1 MENKLDTYFKLY
13 RALGR
18 DTINKLN
25 LFKGNMINGE
35 NAIEVIIISGE
46 SVDRISQIVNGIGG
60 KYESLGYGYG
70 IVTISVDK
78 VAQLE
83 DLDEIQYIELPKALY
98 FSDINSNRAACI
110 PEAQS
115 SYSVD
120 GEGVVVGFIDTGI
133 DYMHPAFRNTD
144 GTTRIEYI
152 YDLSLGGVIYNK
164 ATINDAI
171 LNEDPSSIVPSIDLA
186 EHGTHVAGIACAG
199 GRIPVANYG
208 VAPKSSIMMVKANRG
223 RFALS
228 TQILRGLKFLVDRS
242 KELKMPLAVNISL
255 STNDGAHNG
264 QSLLEK
270 YISTVCDLERIT
282 IIIAA
287 GNEGDASH
295 HVGGELR
302 GEQTISINIADDE
315 PSVELALYHDILSA
329 INVQITNP
337 TGRVSGAMKIGQGL
351 NEINLDGDRIVFY
364 MSGPKPFDLL
374 GEVVIAFISG
384 GEYLIAGE
392 WKISLNVLNEYRGNY
407 DIWMPVSEGLNKNTK
422 FLRPTLF
429 NTLGIP
435 ATVSNVISVGSYNYI
450 TNTISSFSGRGAI
463 GDPAYTK
470 PELIAPGEGIISS
483 VPYNNFDAK
492 TGTSMAAPHVT
503 GIAALFMQWG
513 IVKDNDKFLYGE
525 RLKNYLVRGA
535 KRDRPSVTYPNPLW
549 GYGTV
554 CAYNAL
560 EILRNEVGLPRV
572 ERGLEDLNRQ
582 EIRRKIIEYAG
593 DIQKAIDAYP
603 NAKVIILDEN
613 FAVITA
619 PDNEID
625 KITSEVPE
633 IVFVEQSPVYTLN
646 DISPVYASN
655 APIFHR
661 NPYLGLN
668 GRGILVGILDTGIDY
683 MNTEFT
689 REDNKTRIL
698 SLWDQSIIDGV
709 TESFAQYGIVYSEE
723 QINNAISVGLGGG
736 DPYSIVKSRDEIGHG
751 TMVAGLAGARGKN
764 PELVGAAP
772 DCSFVIVKLKE
783 ASQAYLRNFGV
794 TTPGVGRYEN
804 TDMILAIRYI
814 LNEAR
819 SRNMP
824 VVIYIPV
831 GTNIGSHDGT
841 SIVERYIDDISK
853 RRGLV
858 VVTTTGNQG
867 DADTHTVS
875 TITATGDTATM
886 ELRVAPN
893 QTELYFEIWINSP
906 DKVSLSI
913 VSPSGEIIEKIP
925 AKLNQTEEIKFVFE
939 GTRMFIQYSIPE
951 EQTGDELIIIKA
963 ENLREGIWQFKL
975 TGDYIVDGRCYSW
988 IPQKDLLQE
997 GTRFLNSNQYTT
1009 LTLPSTARRAISVAY
1024 YNQNNNATV
1033 GKSGRGYT
1041 RDGRIK
1047 PDIAAGGINA
1057 VVLSPGGGTKVAS
1070 GSSIAGGV
1078 VAGCCA
1084 QLLQWGIV
1092 DRNDPTMYSV
1102 KMKTYLTRGA
1112 GKREGDVYPNREW
1125 GYGTIDMQGVFN
1137 NIRSRSYRS
1146 DIYDE
1151 FYVGNLFIRKPNDF
1165 TNEDEKA

>member
-1 MENKLDTYFKLY
+1 MKNKLDTYLQLY
-13 RALGR
+13 RVLRR
-18 DTINKLN
+18 DTMNKLN
-25 LFKGNMINGE
+25 LFKGSMVDGQNT
-35 NAIEVIIISGE
+35 IEVIIITGDN
-46 SVDRISQIVNGIGG
+46 VDNISQTVDNIGG

-70 IVTISVDK
+70 IVTIPVDK
-78 VAQLE
+78 VPQLE
-83 DLDEIQYIELPKALY
+83 ALDEIQYIELPKELY
-98 FSDINSNRAACI
+98 FSDVNSNRAACVQT
-110 PEAQS
+110 AQS
-115 SYSVD
+115 SYNVD

-152 YDLSLGGVIYNK
+152 YDLSLGGTIYNK
-164 ATINDAI
+164 ATINQAI
-171 LNEDPSSIVPSIDLA
+171 LNEDPFSIVPSNDLA

-199 GRIPVANYG
+199 GSIPTSNYG

-228 TQILRGLKFLVDRS
+228 TQILRGLKFLVDKGR
-242 KELKMPLAVNISL
+242 ELNMPLVVNISL

-264 QSLLEK
+264 NSLLEK

-282 IIIAA
+282 IVIAA
-287 GNEGDASH
+287 GNEGDAAH
-295 HVGGELR
+295 HVGGDLR
-302 GEQTISINIADDE
+302 VEQTISINIAEDE
-315 PSVELALYHDILSA
+315 PSVELALYHDILSR
-329 INVQITNP
+329 INVQIINP
-337 TGRVSGAMKIGQGL
+337 TGRTSGEISIDEGL

-374 GEVVIAFISG
+374 GEVIIAFISG
-384 GEYLIAGE
+384 GDYLITGE
-392 WKISLNVLNEYRGNY
+392 WRIRINVINEYRGNY
-407 DIWMPVSEGLNKNTK
+407 DIWMPVTEGLNKNTK
-422 FLRPTLF
+422 FLRPTLL

-435 ATVSNVISVGSYNYI
+435 ATVSNVISVGSYNYV
-450 TNTISSFSGRGAI
+450 TNTISSFSGRGAAV
-463 GDPAYTK
+463 DPAYTK

-483 VPYNNFDAK
+483 TPYNNFDAK

-513 IVKDNDKFLYGE
+513 IVRGNDRFLYGE

-554 CAYNAL
+554 CAYDSF
-560 EILRNEVGLPRV
+560 EILRNILNLPRS
-572 ERGLEDLNRQ
+572 EIDFGNLNRQ
-582 EIRRKIIEYAG
+582 EAVERRIIEYIG
-593 DIQKAIDAYP
+593 DIQSAINAYP
-603 NAKVIILDEN
+603 NARVIILDDN

-619 PDNEID
+619 PEDEID
-625 KITSEVPE
+625 KIISDTSE
-633 IVFVEQSPVYTLN
+633 IVFVESSPVYTLN

-661 NPYLGLN
+661 NPYLRLN
-668 GRGILVGILDTGIDY
+668 GRGVLVGILDSGIDY

-689 REDNKTRIL
+689 REDDRTRIL
-698 SLWDQSIIDGV
+698 SLWDQSLTNEV
-709 TESFAQYGIVYSEE
+709 TTSFAQYGVVYTEE

-772 DCSFVIVKLKE
+772 DCNFIIVKLKE

-794 TTPGVGRYEN
+794 STPGVGRYEN
-804 TDMILAIRYI
+804 VDIILAIRYI

-819 SRNMP
+819 DRNMP
-824 VVIYIPV
+824 VAIYIPV
-831 GTNIGSHDGT
+831 GTNVGAHDGS
-841 SIVERYIDDISK
+841 SIVERFIDDISK

-867 DADTHTVS
+867 DTDTHTVG
-875 TITATGDTATM
+875 TIETVGDTETI
-886 ELRVAPN
+886 ELRIGPN
-893 QTELYFEIWINSP
+893 QTELFFEIWINSP
-906 DKVSLSI
+906 NKVSLSI
-913 VSPSGEIIEKIP
+913 VSPSGEIIERIP
-925 AKLNQTEEIKFVFE
+925 AKLQQVEEIRFVFE

-951 EQTGDELIIIKA
+951 EITGDELIKIKA
-963 ENLREGIWQFKL
+963 ENLKEGIWQFKL
-975 TGDYIVDGRCYSW
+975 IGDYIVDGTYHSW
-988 IPQKDLLQE
+988 IPQRDLLQ
-997 GTRFLNSNQYTT
+997 GDTRFLNSSQYTT
-1009 LTLPSTARRAISVAY
+1009 LTLPSTSQRSIAVAY

-1057 VVLSPGGGTKVAS
+1057 IVLSPGGGTRTAS
-1070 GSSIAGGV
+1070 GSSIAGAV
-1078 VAGCCA
+1078 VVGCCA
-1084 QLLQWGIV
+1084 QLLQWGII
-1092 DRNDPTMYSV
+1092 DGNDPTMYSV
-1102 KMKTYLTRGA
+1102 KIKTYLTRGA

-1125 GYGTIDMQGVFN
+1125 GYGTIDMQEVFN
-1137 NIRSRSYRS
+1137 NIRARAYRS
-1146 DIYDE
+1146 NIYDE
-1151 FYVGNLFIRKPNDF
+1151 FYIGNLFIRKPNDF
-1165 TNEDEKA
+1165 TNEDK

>member
-1 MENKLDTYFKLY
+1 MKNKLDTYLQLY
-13 RALGR
+13 RVLRR
-18 DTINKLN
+18 DTLNKLN
-25 LFKGNMINGE
+25 LFKGNMVDGQNT
-35 NAIEVIIISGE
+35 IEVIIITGDN
-46 SVDRISQIVNGIGG
+46 VDNISQIVDNIGG

-70 IVTISVDK
+70 IVTITVDK
-78 VAQLE
+78 VPQLE
-83 DLDEIQYIELPKALY
+83 ALDVIQYIELPKVLY
-98 FSDINSNRAACI
+98 FSDINSNRAACVQT
-110 PEAQS
+110 AQS
-115 SYSVD
+115 SYNVD

-152 YDLSLGGVIYNK
+152 YDLSLGGTIYNK
-164 ATINDAI
+164 VTINEAI

-199 GRIPVANYG
+199 GRIPVSNYG

-228 TQILRGLKFLVDRS
+228 TQILRGLKFLVDKG
-242 KELKMPLAVNISL
+242 KEINMPLVVNISL

-282 IIIAA
+282 IVIAA
-287 GNEGDASH
+287 GNEGDAAH

-302 GEQTISINIADDE
+302 GEQTISINIAEDE
-315 PSVELALYHDILSA
+315 PSIELALYHDVLSR
-329 INVQITNP
+329 INVQVTNP
-337 TGRVSGAMKIGQGL
+337 TGRTSGEISIDEGL
-351 NEINLDGDRIVFY
+351 NEINLDGDRIIFY

-374 GEVVIAFISG
+374 GEVIIAFISG
-384 GEYLIAGE
+384 GEYLISGE
-392 WKISLNVLNEYRGNY
+392 WRIRINATNEYRGNY
-407 DIWMPVSEGLNKNTK
+407 DVWMPVTEGLNRNTK
-422 FLRPTLF
+422 FLRPTLL

-450 TNTISSFSGRGAI
+450 TNTISSFSGRGAA

-483 VPYNNFDAK
+483 TPYNNFDAK

-513 IVKDNDKFLYGE
+513 IVRGNDKFLYGE
-525 RLKNYLVRGA
+525 RLKSYLVRGA
-535 KRDRPSVTYPNPLW
+535 KRDRPGVTYPNPLW
-549 GYGTV
+549 GYGIV
-554 CAYNAL
+554 CAYNSF
-560 EILRNEVGLPRV
+560 EILRNILNLPRG
-572 ERGLEDLNRQ
+572 ERGLENLNRQ
-582 EIRRKIIEYAG
+582 EIRRRIIEYSG
-593 DIQKAIDAYP
+593 DIQKAINAYP
-603 NAKVIILDEN
+603 NAQVIILDEN

-619 PDNEID
+619 PEDQIDNI
-625 KITSEVPE
+625 ISGTPE
-633 IVFVEQSPVYTLN
+633 IIFAEASPVYTLN

-655 APIFHR
+655 APIFHQ

-668 GRGILVGILDTGIDY
+668 GRGVLVGILDTGIDY

-689 REDNKTRIL
+689 REDDKTRIV
-698 SLWDQSIIDGV
+698 SLWDQGL
-709 TESFAQYGIVYSEE
+709 TNEATTSFAQYGVVYSEE

-736 DPYSIVKSRDEIGHG
+736 DPYSIVASRDEIGHG

-772 DCSFVIVKLKE
+772 DCQFVIVKLKE
-783 ASQAYLRNFGV
+783 ATQAYLRNFGV

-804 TDMILAIRYI
+804 VDIILAIRYI

-819 SRNMP
+819 DRNMP
-824 VVIYIPV
+824 VAIYIPV
-831 GTNIGSHDGT
+831 GTNVGAHDGS
-841 SIVERYIDDISK
+841 SIVERFIDDVSK

-867 DADTHTVS
+867 DTDTHTMANIS
-875 TITATGDTATM
+875 QSGDTDTI
-886 ELRVAPN
+886 ELRVGPN
-893 QTELYFEIWINSP
+893 QTSLFFEIWINSP

-925 AKLNQTEEIKFVFE
+925 AKLQQGEEIKFVFE
-939 GTRMFIQYSIPE
+939 GTRMIIKYYIPE
-951 EQTGDELIIIKA
+951 EVTGDELIEIKA
-963 ENLREGIWQFKL
+963 NNLREGIWQFKL
-975 TGDYIVDGRCYSW
+975 IGDYIVNGKCHSW
-988 IPQKDLLQE
+988 IPQRDLLQ
-997 GTRFLNSNQYTT
+997 GDTRFLNSNQYTT
-1009 LTLPSTARRAISVAY
+1009 LTLPSTSQRSIAVAY

-1057 VVLSPGGGTKVAS
+1057 LVLAPGGGTRTAS
-1070 GSSIAGGV
+1070 GSSVAGAV

-1084 QLLQWGIV
+1084 LLLQWGII
-1092 DRNDPTMYSV
+1092 DGNDPTMYSV
-1102 KMKTYLTRGA
+1102 KIKTYLTRGS
-1112 GKREGDVYPNREW
+1112 GKREGDIYPNREW

-1137 NIRSRSYRS
+1137 NIRSRAYRS
-1146 DIYDE
+1146 NIYDE
-1151 FYVGNLFIRKPNDF
+1151 FNIGDLFIRKPIDF
-1165 TNEDEKA
+1165 TNKDK